1 MDHDCIDL
9 NLKQAASAI
18 LPTEYGQFK
27 ILVFENQGSDL
38 AHAVLIKGNVEG
50 KDAVPIRVHSEC
62 LTGDALF
69 SMKCDCGEQLEAA
82 FKYLSKQTNGA
93 IIYLRQ
99 EGRGI
104 GLANK
109 IIAYALQ
116 DTGLDTVEANQALGL
131 PIDSRS
137 YHEAAQI
144 IKYLK
149 IKSIDL
155 LTNNPKK
162 LQSLEKCGIKV
173 RKRLDIKIKPNKFN
187 SGYLKIKKSKLGHL
201 LTN

>member
-9 NLKQAASAI
+9 NLKQTASAT
-18 LPTEYGQFK
+18 LPTEYGQFR
-27 ILVFENQGSDL
+27 ILVFQTRGSDL
-38 AHAVLIKGNVEG
+38 AHAVLIKGNVAGKEG
-50 KDAVPIRVHSEC
+50 IPIRVHSEC

-69 SMKCDCGEQLEAA
+69 SMKCDCGEQLEEA
-82 FKYLSKQTNGA
+82 FKYLSKKPSGV

-109 IIAYALQ
+109 IKAYALQ

-144 IKYLK
+144 IKHLK

-162 LQSLEKCGIKV
+162 LESLQKCGIKIA
-173 RKRLDIKIKPNKFN
+173 KRIDIKIKPNKFN

>member
-109 IIAYALQ
+109 IKAYALQ